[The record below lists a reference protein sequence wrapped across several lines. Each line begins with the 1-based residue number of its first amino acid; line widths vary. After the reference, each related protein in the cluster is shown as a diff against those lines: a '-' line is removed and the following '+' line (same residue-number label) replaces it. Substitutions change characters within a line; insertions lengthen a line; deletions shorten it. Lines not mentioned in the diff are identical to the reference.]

1 MLIRIMLA
9 AAVVTLTIVAAQAYG
24 MYDGTYRAT

>member
-1 MLIRIMLA
+1 VLGMLIRIMLA
-9 AAVVTLTIVAAQAYG
+9 AAVVTLTQAYG